1 MLSISGLSKHFGKVK
16 AVDSLTLE
24 VSKGEVFGLLGAN
37 GAGKTTTMRM
47 LATMLTPTEGTA
59 SVNGFDLRKNPE
71 KVRANTGLLFG
82 GDTGLYERLTARE
95 NILYFAELN
104 DVPRDVA
111 EQRAEAFAKSF
122 DFTAHLDKYASKLS
136 KGTRQKVALSRAI
149 IHEPPLMMLD
159 EPMVGLDVSARRD
172 VEEFIIY
179 LRDKGQT
186 ILLSDHTLSVVERLC
201 GRVAILREGVLVE
214 CGKIEDLYAK
224 YGTDSLEGVF
234 FNMPEGQKAEEGEGG
249 AGK

>member
-1 MLSISGLSKHFGKVK
+1 MLSITGLSKHFAKVK
-16 AVDSLTLE
+16 AVDGLTLE
-24 VSKGEVFGLLGAN
+24 VGRGEVFGLLGAN

-47 LATMLTPTEGTA
+47 LATMLTPTAGTA
-59 SVNGFDLRKNPE
+59 SINGFDLRKQPE
-71 KVRANTGLLFG
+71 KVRASTGLLFG

-104 DVPRDVA
+104 DVPRGLA
-111 EQRAEAFAKSF
+111 MERAEAFAKTF
-122 DFTAHLDKYASKLS
+122 DFTSHLDKHASKLS

-172 VEEFIIY
+172 VEEFILY
-179 LRDKGQT
+179 LRGKGQT

-201 GRVAILREGVLVE
+201 ERVAILREGVLVE
-214 CGKIEDLYAK
+214 SGTIDELCAK
-224 YGTDSLEGVF
+224 YGAGSLEQVF
-234 FNMPEGQKAEEGEGG
+234 FNMPSDQKGATGNEG
-249 AGK
+249 